1 MDPQVNKRLLLQETD
16 DSECDSQNE
25 ASETDVGV
33 EPAFFTSDQKPLFK
47 PHEPVD
53 KYYMCYFIFYLL
65 GITTLLP
72 WNFFITADDVNMT
85 KYWN

>member
-16 DSECDSQNE
+16 SDCDSQNE
-25 ASETDVGV
+25 ASESDVNV
-33 EPAFFTSDQKPLFK
+33 QPAFFTTNHKPLFK
-47 PHEPVD
+47 SHEPVD

-72 WNFFITADDVNMT
+72 WNFFITADDVNIT
-85 KYWN
+85 K